1 MKTISE
7 ILALGPGVPSRPF
20 DGRERCAPRPR
31 AFAAGGLPG
40 IEVTRRTAGP
50 PAAIKAIAAEVP
62 EAVVG
67 AGTILNPS
75 HYEEA
80 VTAGAL
86 FIVSPGSTPPLIAYA
101 KESKDP
107 FLPGA
112 APASEAMVLPRA
124 GFPPLKSS
132 PAEPAGGTKMLASLA
147 PPLPALKFCP
157 TGGISVEKA
166 PEYLALP
173 NVPCVGGS
181 WVAPADAVKAHDW
194 GKIEA
199 LARAAAGFGEKRGVF
214 GRGGGGFWGRGP
226 GPPPPFGA

>member
-1 MKTISE
+1 MATMKTISE
-7 ILALGPGVPSRPF
+7 ILALGPVVPVLTIDDVETAVPL
-20 DGRERCAPRPR
+20 AR
-31 AFAAGGLPG
+31 ALAAGGLPA
-40 IEVTRRTAGP
+40 IEVTLRTAASP
-50 PAAIKAIAAEVP
+50 SAIKAIAAEVP

-86 FIVSPGSTPPLIAYA
+86 FIVSPGSTPELIAYA
-101 KESKDP
+101 KESKVP

-112 APASEAMVLPRA
+112 ATASEAMVLLRA
-124 GFPPLKSS
+124 GFTHLKFF

-199 LARAAAGFGEKRGVF
+199 LARAAAGLRK
-214 GRGGGGFWGRGP
+214 
-226 GPPPPFGA
+226 